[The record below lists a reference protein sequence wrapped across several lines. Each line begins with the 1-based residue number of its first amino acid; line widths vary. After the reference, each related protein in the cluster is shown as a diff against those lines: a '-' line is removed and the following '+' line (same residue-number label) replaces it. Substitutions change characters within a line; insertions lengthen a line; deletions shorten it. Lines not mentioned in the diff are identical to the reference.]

1 MRCFTLRHCVWWWWL
16 VAVWLS
22 GCSQWATPAPAPPR
36 PSLPAVHY
44 VKPSDPKAVVGLTQD
59 VIEALQERDR
69 RWQQHVEFLEQ
80 RLQGGR

>member
-1 MRCFTLRHCVWWWWL
+1 MRCFALRYCVWWWL

-44 VKPSDPKAVVGLTQD
+44 VKPNHPKAVVGLTQD
-59 VIEALQERDR
+59 AVEALQERDR